1 MMTFPYFFTI
11 LSISPEASVHMQ
23 DNHFFYVGHQGIEI
37 KRDTASRLVTDL
49 MEEKAGRQAHQTR
62 PELMLWLEKTR
73 FHQNFYLVKK
83 MRRAAS
89 LKLG

>member
-1 MMTFPYFFTI
+1 
-11 LSISPEASVHMQ
+11 MQ
-23 DNHFFYVGHQGIEI
+23 DNHFLYVGHQGIEI